1 MPESSTGAF
10 YVLRS
15 LRRKVS
21 SVREAQET
29 WGLSHGMVILQSME
43 PGH

>member
-1 MPESSTGAF
+1 MPENSTRAF
-10 YVLRS
+10 SVLRS

-21 SVREAQET
+21 SVTEAQGT